1 MTKVIAAI
9 SRHRRPSLGEG
20 RARLSMRQCLRYC
33 TGGVFAFAVAA
44 LSATGLVAPGV
55 SHAADDCGVG
65 WVWDPNL
72 NQCIFVLP
80 AANGPGGPA
89 GPGGVI
95 GPVGPGPV
103 GPGGVVG
110 PVGPGPVGPGPVG
123 PGPVG
128 PGPIGP

>member
-1 MTKVIAAI
+1 MTEVIAAI
-9 SRHRRPSLGEG
+9 SRHSQSPPSTD
-20 RARLSMRQCLRYC
+20 RVRSVLRHGLRWC
-33 TGGVFAFAVAA
+33 AVGAFAFALAA
-44 LSATGLVAPGV
+44 LPEIGLGAPAV
-55 SHAADDCGVG
+55 SHAEDDCGVG
-65 WVWDPNL
+65 WVWDPNTE
-72 NQCIFVLP
+72 QCVFVAP
-80 AANGPGGPA
+80 ALNGPGGPA

-128 PGPIGP
+128 PGPVGP

>member
-1 MTKVIAAI
+1 MTKVIAAV
-9 SRHRRPSLGEG
+9 RHHRRSSLSAD
-20 RARLSMRQCLRYC
+20 RARVSMRQCLRYC
-33 TGGVFAFAVAA
+33 AGGVFAFALTA
-44 LSATGLVAPGV
+44 LSATGLLAPAV

-65 WVWDPNL
+65 WAWDPISD
-72 NQCIFVLP
+72 QCVFVLP

-123 PGPVG
+123 PGP
-128 PGPIGP
+128 IGP